1 LIYILTD
8 FDGYFGQGQA
18 TWRSLSSEKISK
30 HLSDKRYETQVI
42 TPDEALSFEFDS
54 NDIIFYSSRHDD
66 ATRRYIQDILYFIKD
81 KAIILPHYDHL
92 LAYENKGFQSIYRNI
107 KSIGNLKESYA
118 CQIDNLTL
126 KLPAVIKEIE
136 GAGSSSVYLCS
147 TTKELKS
154 LEKKIHRIPLRRKLL
169 IALKRILHGKEL
181 SIEYQKHYKGNK
193 GVIYQQYIPNL
204 ANDFKILIF
213 GEKYYVLKRYVRD
226 GDFRASGSGKL
237 AHDDEVAEGLLD
249 YAKSIFDI
257 LNVPFVSLDIAHSGR
272 EYHLIE
278 YQCMN
283 FGPTTLLKSSF
294 HMIHSNNKW
303 KKKKSPSAPEIEFS
317 MVEGIDYWMEKNRID
332 CTT

>member
-1 LIYILTD
+1 MIYILTD

-18 TWRSLSSEKISK
+18 TWRSLSSKKLSK
-30 HLSDKRYETQVI
+30 CLSNKGYESQVI
-42 TPDEALSFEFDS
+42 TPNEILSCKFIS

-66 ATRRYIQDILYFIKD
+66 ATRKYIQDILYFIKD
-81 KAIILPHYDHL
+81 KAVLLPHYDHL

-136 GAGSSSVYLCS
+136 GAGSSSVFLCS
-147 TTKELKS
+147 TINELKS
-154 LEKKIHRIPLRRKLL
+154 LKRKIHRIPLRKKLL

-181 SIEYQKHYKGNK
+181 YLEYKKHYKGNK

-204 ANDFKILIF
+204 ANDFKILIY

-226 GDFRASGSGKL
+226 GDFRASGSGKIS
-237 AHDDEVAEGLLD
+237 HVDEVADGLLD
-249 YAKSIFDI
+249 YAKNIFDI
-257 LNVPFVSLDIAHSGR
+257 LNVPFVSLDIAYSGS

-294 HMIHSNNKW
+294 YMTRSNNEW
-303 KKKKSPSAPEIEFS
+303 KKEKLPSAPEIEFS
-317 MVEGIDYWMEKNRID
+317 MVEGIHYWIEKNKID
-332 CTT
+332 CTN